1 MKLIY
6 QSSQRAE
13 IEATKILLES
23 RGIPVY
29 VSNEDTNRNLSY
41 MSIALK
47 LGIWVVFDDQYNDAI
62 ALLEDDTHEVENP
75 RNIEEYYSVLEEVQ
89 KDTTKSSFDRSMLIL
104 ISLIIIG
111 FLTYFVFKI
120 TST

>member
-6 QSSQRAE
+6 QSSQRSD
-13 IEATKILLES
+13 IESARLLLES

-47 LGIWVVFDDQYNDAI
+47 LGIWVVFEDQYDDAI
-62 ALLEDDTHEVENP
+62 ALLTDDTYEVKKP
-75 RNIEEYYSVLEEVQ
+75 RNVEEYYSTLKKVQ
-89 KDTTKSSFDRSMLIL
+89 CDAVKSSFDSSMLIL
-104 ISLIIIG
+104 VSLFIIG
-111 FLTYFVFKI
+111 FLIYFILKV
-120 TST
+120 TSA

>member
-6 QSSQRAE
+6 QSSQRSD
-13 IEATKILLES
+13 IETARLLLES

-47 LGIWVVFDDQYNDAI
+47 LAILVVFEDQYDDAI
-62 ALLEDDTHEVENP
+62 ALLTDDTYEVKKT
-75 RNIEEYYSVLEEVQ
+75 RNVEEYYSTLKKSANTVL
-89 KDTTKSSFDRSMLIL
+89 M
-104 ISLIIIG
+104 
-111 FLTYFVFKI
+111 
-120 TST
+120 